1 MAFQFKLPD
10 VGEGIHEGKLVK
22 WLLDEG
28 AEVKADQPVVEVET
42 DKAVVEIPSPKAGTL
57 IKQHSK
63 VGDVV
68 KVGEVLFELGEKGEQ
83 SNYVATK
90 TELPAATVQK
100 SQPPAPKIPT
110 PLVSLP
116 SPALSSEGGKVLATP
131 ATRKFASDMGVGI
144 EQVKGSGP
152 GGRVTIDD
160 VKAYAASGSGKA
172 GGAASAAG
180 GAGAATYASAPMSSA
195 SSEVHED
202 FGPVERM
209 KISGHRRAIGERMRK
224 SVYTMPHVTHMEEA
238 DVTWLVQVRE
248 RAKADA
254 AAKGVKLTYL
264 PFIIKAALGALKEFP
279 QFNARFDEATQE
291 LVLRKYYNIGL
302 AVDTDEGLTVPVI
315 KDADKKDLL
324 ALAEEITRLSDE
336 ARTRKLKLEEMRGG
350 TFTITNIGSVGGV
363 YATPIINYPE
373 IAILGVMKIKER
385 PVIVEKMVESRKIM
399 TLVLSYDHA
408 MIDGGV
414 AARFMNAVVKR
425 LEDPTLL

>member
-28 AEVKADQPVVEVET
+28 AEVKADQPVLEVET

-57 IKQHSK
+57 IKQHFK
-63 VGDVV
+63 VGDTV

-83 SNYVATK
+83 STYVAAK
-90 TELPAATVQK
+90 TELPAAPKPSAPRVMMPQAPQAPQIVAPAIAPAK
-100 SQPPAPKIPT
+100 S
-110 PLVSLP
+110 
-116 SPALSSEGGKVLATP
+116 SSGAVLATP
-131 ATRKFASDMGVGI
+131 ATRKFASDAGVNI
-144 EQVKGSGP
+144 ELVRGSGP
-152 GGRVTIDD
+152 GGRVTIED
-160 VKAYAASGSGKA
+160 VKVYAGSG
-172 GGAASAAG
+172 AAKPGNVSAAPSFG
-180 GAGAATYASAPMSSA
+180 PAPSFAPSAAAAESVDDA
-195 SSEVHED
+195 
-202 FGPVERM
+202 GPVERM

-254 AAKGVKLTYL
+254 ATKGVKLTYL

-279 QFNARFDEATQE
+279 QFNARFDEGTQE

-324 ALAEEITRLSDE
+324 ALAEEITRLSEE
-336 ARTRKLKLEEMRGG
+336 AHSRKLKLDDMRGG

>member
-1 MAFQFKLPD
+1 
-10 VGEGIHEGKLVK
+10 
-22 WLLDEG
+22 
-28 AEVKADQPVVEVET
+28 
-42 DKAVVEIPSPKAGTL
+42 
-57 IKQHSK
+57 
-63 VGDVV
+63 
-68 KVGEVLFELGEKGEQ
+68 
-83 SNYVATK
+83 
-90 TELPAATVQK
+90 
-100 SQPPAPKIPT
+100 
-110 PLVSLP
+110 
-116 SPALSSEGGKVLATP
+116 
-131 ATRKFASDMGVGI
+131 
-144 EQVKGSGP
+144 
-152 GGRVTIDD
+152 
-160 VKAYAASGSGKA
+160 
-172 GGAASAAG
+172 
-180 GAGAATYASAPMSSA
+180 MSSA

-202 FGPVERM
+202 FGPVERV

-224 SVYTMPHVTHMEEA
+224 SFYTMPHVTHMEEA

-248 RAKADA
+248 RAKTDA

-279 QFNARFDEATQE
+279 QFNARFDEGAQE

-336 ARTRKLKLEEMRGG
+336 ARARKLKLEEMRGG

-399 TLVLSYDHA
+399 TLVLSYDHS

>member
-28 AEVKADQPVVEVET
+28 AEVKADQPVLEVET
-42 DKAVVEIPSPKAGTL
+42 DKAVVEIPSPKAGSL
-57 IKQHSK
+57 IKQHFK
-63 VGDVV
+63 VGDTM

-83 SNYVATK
+83 STYVPQAS
-90 TELPAATVQK
+90 V
-100 SQPPAPKIPT
+100 PAPQKTMQTAVPKPQSTLSMPQI
-110 PLVSLP
+110 VA
-116 SPALSSEGGKVLATP
+116 PAVAPARSSGGTVLATP
-131 ATRKFASDMGVGI
+131 ATRKFASDTGVNI
-144 EQVKGSGP
+144 ELVKGSGP
-152 GGRVTIDD
+152 GGRITIED
-160 VKAYAASGSGKA
+160 VKTHAGSGAARA
-172 GGAASAAG
+172 GNVSAPPSFGPAPSFAPSGAAAESVADAG
-180 GAGAATYASAPMSSA
+180 S
-195 SSEVHED
+195 
-202 FGPVERM
+202 VERV

-279 QFNARFDEATQE
+279 QFNARFDEGAQE

-336 ARTRKLKLEEMRGG
+336 ARARKLKLDDMRGG

-373 IAILGVMKIKER
+373 LAILGVMKIKER